1 MSIKR
6 LSRGLGAAAALVLLI
21 AAAGSA
27 QPVDHRTYFTFS
39 GPVELPG
46 VALAPGKYLFRIAN
60 PESSGNVVQVLS
72 ADGTKSY
79 ATFFALPVL
88 RTQPSPDPSVQF
100 METPTGTPPA
110 IRAWWDPDA
119 VLGREFLYPKE
130 QARRLAKTS
139 SEPVLT
145 TKAETTTAQQTGTGD
160 LVRIG
165 SNGQETAVDRHSKPA
180 ASSSTGASQQ
190 GENAPSSVKVPSDC
204 GAFKGCK

>member
-1 MSIKR
+1 M
-6 LSRGLGAAAALVLLI
+6 
-21 AAAGSA
+21 
-27 QPVDHRTYFTFS
+27 
-39 GPVELPG
+39 
-46 VALAPGKYLFRIAN
+46 
-60 PESSGNVVQVLS
+60 
-72 ADGTKSY
+72 
-79 ATFFALPVL
+79 FFALPVL

-110 IRAWWDPDA
+110 IRAWWDPGA

-165 SNGQETAVDRHSKPA
+165 SNGQETAVDRHAKSA